1 MKVRKTDFQMKNE
14 GNVPM
19 EEILLF
25 TSIPLYFN
33 FNIHGKIFSVFL
45 SENIYRYNICTYNV
59 YVRTTYVQQITPKK
73 YGLFLDGRKD
83 LYSPRNLKT

>member
-14 GNVPM
+14 GAVPM
-19 EEILLF
+19 QKILLF

-33 FNIHGKIFSVFL
+33 FNIDGKIFSVFV

-59 YVRTTYVQQITPKK
+59 HVRTTYVQQITPKK
-73 YGLFLDGRKD
+73 MDYISTVVKT
-83 LYSPRNLKT
+83 LYSPRNLIT